1 MQYVAPPTH
10 AAERGMSR
18 GAFWLMLR
26 RVAVFAGCVDLVY
39 LAVFFVLG
47 MPLMALTNV
56 LSASMYA
63 AAYVLLGRRRNL
75 PAVLLMWTEVLVH
88 ACACTILLGWDTG
101 IHYFLLV
108 FLPAVAVSRSPRLAA
123 AAMGFVLAAYLG
135 LDAATQAIPA
145 AYHLTAA
152 QTTAFRWLSITVV
165 FLMFGYTAR
174 YYVRRVHDAERRL
187 AELATTDPLCGLWNR
202 RFFVQ
207 RAQEEVERV
216 RRYGGRLALVMADI
230 DHFKLVNDRNG
241 HDVGDQVIRHVA
253 GLMRAELRASDIIG
267 RWGGEEFVMLVQTAD
282 MAEAAAVCERLR
294 AAVERSPCESGTVA
308 VRATLSLGL
317 AEVDLGQGLEH
328 AIRRADAA
336 LYAAKHAGR
345 NRVSLAAAEVR
356 PPQRSAVQPEGSV
369 PLPV

>member
-1 MQYVAPPTH
+1 MTPHPPKTPDMES
-10 AAERGMSR
+10 AERAMSR

-39 LAVFFVLG
+39 LVVFFVLG
-47 MPLMALTNV
+47 MPVMALVNLV
-56 LSASMYA
+56 SAGMYA
-63 AAYVLLGRRRNL
+63 AAYALLGRRRNL

-123 AAMGFVLAAYLG
+123 AAMGFVLAAYLA

-152 QTTAFRWLSITVV
+152 QTTALRWLSITVV

-174 YYVRRVHDAERRL
+174 YYVRRVQDAERRL

-202 RFFVQ
+202 RFFLQ
-207 RAQEEVERV
+207 RAQAEVERA
-216 RRYGGRLALVMADI
+216 RRYGSRLALVMADI

-241 HDVGDQVIRHVA
+241 HAVGDQVIRHVA
-253 GLMRAELRASDIIG
+253 GLMHGELRASDIIG
-267 RWGGEEFVMLVQTAD
+267 RWGGEEFVLLLQTTDA
-282 MAEAAAVCERLR
+282 AEAAAVCERLR
-294 AAVERSPCESGTVA
+294 TAVERTPCESGAAT
-308 VRATLSLGL
+308 VRATLSLGV
-317 AEVDLGQGLEH
+317 AEVDPGQGLEH

-345 NRVSLAAAEVR
+345 NRVCSAEPVAR
-356 PPQRSAVQPEGSV
+356 HPSKTQAPMSQPV
-369 PLPV
+369 

>member
-1 MQYVAPPTH
+1 MQYATPPAF

-39 LAVFFVLG
+39 LVVFFGLG
-47 MPLMALTNV
+47 MPTMALVNLV
-56 LSASMYA
+56 SVSMYA
-63 AAYVLLGRRRNL
+63 AAYALLGRRRNRL
-75 PAVLLMWTEVLVH
+75 AVLLMWTEVLVH
-88 ACACTILLGWDTG
+88 AGACTILLGWDTG

-108 FLPAVAVSRSPRLAA
+108 FLPAVAVSRSPRLAM

-135 LDAATQAIPA
+135 LDAATQAVPA
-145 AYHLTAA
+145 SYPLTAA

-174 YYVRRVHDAERRL
+174 YYVRRVQDAERQL

-202 RFFVQ
+202 RFFLQ
-207 RAQEEVERV
+207 RAQAELERA
-216 RRYGGRLALVMADI
+216 RRYGHRLTLVMADI

-241 HDVGDQVIRHVA
+241 HAVGDHVIRHVA
-253 GLMRAELRASDIIG
+253 GLMQAGLRASDIIG
-267 RWGGEEFVMLVQTAD
+267 RWGGEEFVMLLQTTDA
-282 MAEAAAVCERLR
+282 AEAAAVCERLR
-294 AAVERSPCESGTVA
+294 ATAERTPWEGGSVTMGV
-308 VRATLSLGL
+308 TLSLGL
-317 AEVDLGQGLEH
+317 AEVDPGQGLEH
-328 AIRRADAA
+328 AIRQADAA

-345 NRVSLAAAEVR
+345 NRVCAAGGGQHPLRPASKAE
-356 PPQRSAVQPEGSV
+356 PAV